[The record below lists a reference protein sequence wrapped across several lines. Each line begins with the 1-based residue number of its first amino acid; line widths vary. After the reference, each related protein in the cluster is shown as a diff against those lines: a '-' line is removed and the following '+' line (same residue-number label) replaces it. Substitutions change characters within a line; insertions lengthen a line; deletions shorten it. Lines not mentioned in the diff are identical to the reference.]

1 MDSSY
6 KATSTPL
13 KPKSQSVE
21 PRRRRLGVRTI
32 PCVFGDK
39 KNQEVLMCVFRVSF
53 VFEKKEKGVET
64 SR

>member
-6 KATSTPL
+6 KATYTPQ
-13 KPKSQSVE
+13 KPKYQSVE
-21 PRRRRLGVRTI
+21 TRRRRLGVRTI

>member
-32 PCVFGDK
+32 PYVFGDE
-39 KNQEVLMCVFRVSF
+39 KNQEVLTCVFRVSF
-53 VFEKKEKGVET
+53 VFEKEEKGVET